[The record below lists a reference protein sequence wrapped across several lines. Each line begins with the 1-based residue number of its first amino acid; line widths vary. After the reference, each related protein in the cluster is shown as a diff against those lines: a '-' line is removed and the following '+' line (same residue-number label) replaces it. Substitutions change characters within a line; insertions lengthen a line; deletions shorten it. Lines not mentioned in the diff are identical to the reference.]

1 MLNET
6 DFQNAQRKITLA
18 EHLADN
24 QGLDFDGVAELFHRG
39 FKMIFNEIIEEEL
52 TYDEILAFA
61 EKQLQTVYEQFM
73 DDKIPLDAGETYHS
87 ENPHAESP
95 LELMPGEPWN

>member
-18 EHLADN
+18 ESLADN
-24 QGLDFDGVAELFHRG
+24 QGLDFDGVAELFYRG
-39 FKMIFNEIIEEEL
+39 FKMIFNEVIEEEL

-61 EKQLQTVYEQFM
+61 EKQLQIVYGAFM
-73 DDKIPLDAGETYHS
+73 DETFGEPYRS
-87 ENPHAESP
+87 ENPNAESI
-95 LELMPGEPWN
+95 LERSPEFPG